1 MTVDEGDTHRSA
13 GTDDDTDP
21 GRWSTAVPGLRTT
34 SLRRRVTVAVWLLL
48 ATMVL
53 VLAVATGVALASRL
67 DNQLRQRLADRVA
80 VATALNG
87 QVSDADLVDRLEGDG
102 VSVILVTAAGERLS
116 KGPLVEQATSG
127 ATASPA
133 PPAGPAGGP
142 GPPAGPAVV
151 EQGDLYRV
159 TTALDGGARL
169 TLVASA
175 ADVRRTI
182 VQVEGILVVG
192 GLLVLAIGAG
202 VLGPLVGRA
211 LQPLQQMT
219 GTARSITA
227 GDRGRR
233 LRPTRPD
240 TELGQTAAAF
250 DAMLD
255 AVEGAEAQARLAE
268 SQARDAEDRLR
279 RFLSDVAHELRTPL
293 AGARAATEQVLRSDP
308 PRDQRESGLVS
319 AIREND
325 RAARLVDDMLTMA
338 RIDQGLELR
347 RVPVDLTDQA
357 RRAAGN
363 RRLTAPRAR
372 LTVTGD
378 PCPVLADPDRLIQI
392 IGNLL
397 DNAVRVGGPSTSVA
411 LTVTTRDDT
420 AVLEVVDDGPGV
432 PPAERERIFD
442 RLVRLDDARAR
453 TGDADRTGFGLGL
466 PIARGLARAH
476 GGDLV
481 CLPRERGAAFELR
494 LLRTARPADPSDS
507 PHP

>member
-1 MTVDEGDTHRSA
+1 M
-13 GTDDDTDP
+13 
-21 GRWSTAVPGLRTT
+21 
-34 SLRRRVTVAVWLLL
+34 
-48 ATMVL
+48 
-53 VLAVATGVALASRL
+53 
-67 DNQLRQRLADRVA
+67 
-80 VATALNG
+80 
-87 QVSDADLVDRLEGDG
+87 
-102 VSVILVTAAGERLS
+102 
-116 KGPLVEQATSG
+116 
-127 ATASPA
+127 
-133 PPAGPAGGP
+133 
-142 GPPAGPAVV
+142 
-151 EQGDLYRV
+151 
-159 TTALDGGARL
+159 
-169 TLVASA
+169 
-175 ADVRRTI
+175 
-182 VQVEGILVVG
+182 
-192 GLLVLAIGAG
+192 

-219 GTARSITA
+219 TTARDITA

-255 AVEGAEAQARLAE
+255 AVEGAEAQARHAE

-347 RVPVDLTDQA
+347 RVSVDLTEQA
-357 RRAAGN
+357 RRAAAN
-363 RRLTAPRAR
+363 LLLTAPRAR

-378 PCPVLADPDRLIQI
+378 PCPVLADP
-392 IGNLL
+392 
-397 DNAVRVGGPSTSVA
+397 
-411 LTVTTRDDT
+411 
-420 AVLEVVDDGPGV
+420 
-432 PPAERERIFD
+432 D

-494 LLRTARPADPSDS
+494 LPRTARPDDPSEI
-507 PHP
+507 PQL

>member
-1 MTVDEGDTHRSA
+1 MTVGSHGAGHGPATDRGAARSDGDR
-13 GTDDDTDP
+13 
-21 GRWSTAVPGLRTT
+21 GLRTA

-67 DNQLRQRLADRVA
+67 DAQLRQRLADRVA

-102 VSVILVTAAGERLS
+102 VSVTLVTADGKRLS
-116 KGPLVEQATSG
+116 KGPLAEQATSAG
-127 ATASPA
+127 TADPA

-142 GPPAGPAVV
+142 GPPAPVV
-151 EQGDLYRV
+151 QQGDLYRV
-159 TTALDGGARL
+159 STELDGGARL

-192 GLLVLAIGAG
+192 GVLVLALGAV

-219 GTARSITA
+219 ATARDITA

-255 AVEGAEAQARLAE
+255 AVEGAESQARLAASQASAAE
-268 SQARDAEDRLR
+268 SQARQAETQARDAEDRLR

-293 AGARAATEQVLRSDP
+293 AGARAATEQVLRTDL
-308 PRDQRESGLVS
+308 PRERRESGLVS

-347 RVPVDLTDQA
+347 RVPVDLTELA
-357 RRAAGN
+357 HRAAETG
-363 RRLTAPRAR
+363 RLTAPAAR
-372 LTVTGD
+372 LTVVGD
-378 PCPVLADPDRLIQI
+378 ACPVLADPDRLLQI
-392 IGNLL
+392 LGNLL
-397 DNAVRVGGPSTSVA
+397 DNAVRVGGPSTSVT
-411 LTVTTRDDT
+411 LTTSTRPEV

-432 PPAERERIFD
+432 PAAERERIFD

-453 TGDADRTGFGLGL
+453 SGDTDRTGFGLGL

-481 CLPRERGAAFELR
+481 CRERQGGAAFALT
-494 LLRTARPADPSDS
+494 LPRTG
-507 PHP
+507 

>member
-1 MTVDEGDTHRSA
+1 MTVGSHGAGHGPATDRGAARSDGDR
-13 GTDDDTDP
+13 
-21 GRWSTAVPGLRTT
+21 GLRTA

-67 DNQLRQRLADRVA
+67 DAQLRQRLADRVA

-102 VSVILVTAAGERLS
+102 VSVTLVTADGERLS
-116 KGPLVEQATSG
+116 KGPLAEQATSAG
-127 ATASPA
+127 TADPA

-142 GPPAGPAVV
+142 GPPAPVV
-151 EQGDLYRV
+151 QQGDLYRV
-159 TTALDGGARL
+159 STELDGGARL

-192 GLLVLAIGAG
+192 GVLVLALGAV

-219 GTARSITA
+219 ATARDITA

-255 AVEGAEAQARLAE
+255 AVEGAESQARLAASQASAAE
-268 SQARDAEDRLR
+268 SQARQAETQARDAEDRLR

-293 AGARAATEQVLRSDP
+293 AGARAATEQVLRTDL
-308 PRDQRESGLVS
+308 PRERRESGLVS

-347 RVPVDLTDQA
+347 RVPVDLTELA
-357 RRAAGN
+357 LRAAENG
-363 RRLTAPRAR
+363 RLTAPAAR
-372 LTVTGD
+372 LTVVGD
-378 PCPVLADPDRLIQI
+378 ACPVLADPDRLLQI
-392 IGNLL
+392 LGNLL
-397 DNAVRVGGPSTSVA
+397 DNAVRVGGPSTSVT
-411 LTVTTRDDT
+411 LTTSTRPEV

-432 PPAERERIFD
+432 PAAERERIFD

-453 TGDADRTGFGLGL
+453 SGDTDRTGFGLGL

-481 CLPRERGAAFELR
+481 CRERQGGAAFALT
-494 LLRTARPADPSDS
+494 LPRTG
-507 PHP
+507 